1 MQLPLFRKRSRRS
14 RGQSL
19 VEFALTLPLMLLLLM
34 VALDFGRIYLG
45 WINLQNMTRIA
56 ANYAAN
62 NPTAWSTGDVAAKNR
77 YQKQILED
85 ANATNCR
92 LPTVAGTQTA
102 PDPTFADGNGDGTST
117 GIGDT
122 ATVRLSCSFGVITPF
137 ISNIVG
143 GTVSV
148 GSSAVFPVK
157 AGMTPPKDLVTPPPA
172 PVAAFTGNGT
182 INTTTISAAAPF
194 DVVFRDTSGGSPTSW
209 AWDFGGGLRVAD
221 GQGTST
227 IQDPLDVLFALPGH
241 TYTVTLTA
249 TNVTGS
255 SVATMTVI
263 TSVNV
268 DFTWTPAN
276 PTAGTVVQF
285 TDASTTGSP
294 NATGTVGSGQR
305 TGAGWTPTHTFA
317 AGATYTITHTVTY
330 ATGPASQTKTITI
343 GAAQCVVPRFANT
356 KRNNAQNLWT
366 SAGFTG
372 TVTDGPS
379 APNGNYTIT
388 TQSIV
393 AASSVPCN
401 SSIVVNDH

>member
-1 MQLPLFRKRSRRS
+1 MQMPLLRKRSRRS

-19 VEFALTLPLMLLLLM
+19 VEFALTLPLMLLLLLI
-34 VALDFGRIYLG
+34 AFDFGRIYLG

-62 NPTAWSTGDVAAKNR
+62 NPTAWGTPSNPGGDPT
-77 YQKQILED
+77 
-85 ANATNCR
+85 ATNCR

-102 PDPTFADGNGDGTST
+102 PDPTFADGIGDGTST

-227 IQDPLDVLFALPGH
+227 LQDPLDVLFALPGH

-276 PTAGTVVQF
+276 PTAGKY
-285 TDASTTGSP
+285 
-294 NATGTVGSGQR
+294 
-305 TGAGWTPTHTFA
+305 FA
-317 AGATYTITHTVTY
+317 LGDHV
-330 ATGPASQTKTITI
+330 
-343 GAAQCVVPRFANT
+343 
-356 KRNNAQNLWT
+356 
-366 SAGFTG
+366 
-372 TVTDGPS
+372 
-379 APNGNYTIT
+379 
-388 TQSIV
+388 IV
-393 AASSVPCN
+393 ALGGTTYEIVPAPEKK
-401 SSIVVNDH
+401 DAK